1 MEYRRKTRIGVMGPG
16 ECTQPVWNLAFEVG
30 QEIGRRGGILICG
43 GRGGVMEAAAQG
55 ARVAGALTVGI
66 LPGTGPEEANPYI
79 DLPIVTDLGN
89 ARNVVNVMT
98 AQAIIAIHGGYGTL
112 SEIGLALKVGTP
124 VVGLET
130 WSIIPPGENAPSGI
144 LVARTPAEAVA
155 LAFDL
160 VRER

>member
-1 MEYRRKTRIGVMGPG
+1 
-16 ECTQPVWNLAFEVG
+16 
-30 QEIGRRGGILICG
+30 
-43 GRGGVMEAAAQG
+43 MEAAARG
-55 ARVAGALTVGI
+55 AREAGALTVGI
-66 LPGTGPEEANPYI
+66 LPGSGPDEANPYI

-89 ARNVVNVMT
+89 ARNAVNVLT

-130 WSIIPPGENAPSGI
+130 WSIMPPEGNQPSGI
-144 LVARTPAEAVA
+144 VIARTPEDAVA

-160 VRER
+160 ARKTQRRRMSASVSGCN